1 VNARFSTESPPID
14 TVHKAAFS
22 VAQNTDTGHKPQ
34 NEDSVGFYI
43 PDEPLLAIKGM
54 IAMIADGVSSA
65 EAGKEAS
72 HQCVNQFIGEFY
84 NTPEL
89 WSTAT
94 SAQKILTA
102 INRSLYKRSNEF
114 RHLHKGYITTL
125 SILIIKSNKAHIFHI
140 GDSRIYLIRDGEI
153 EQLTTDHISSGTT
166 ESPYLTRAMG
176 MDIGLKIDYRAVD
189 IKEGD
194 RFFLSSDGIHDFME
208 DQDILNAFMQREDFH
223 HICLALTGKA
233 LKGLSD
239 DNITCL
245 ALRINELPLETKH
258 QAAERLHH
266 HPFPPDLNPG
276 MKLDGYEINHLIFAS
291 HRSQLYNVTDMDNGE
306 TLVMKTPSVNYEG
319 DDSYIEAFVTEA
331 WIGSRFDH
339 ENIVKVIPNYGK
351 RNFLYYLMEDVEGIT
366 LDKWMEKNKNSRPRD
381 LIVIVEKIAAGLIA
395 LHDKETIHQDLKPD
409 NIMISP
415 AGDLKIIDFGSVYV
429 AGIAGTYRSV
439 KKSSII
445 GTVNYTD
452 PLYMLGKNMGA
463 KGDIFSL
470 ASIAYELFTGALPY
484 GNKLENF
491 SAHLDS
497 SRLKYIPCSHV
508 NTEIPLWF
516 DGALL
521 KATELNPDF
530 RYGSI
535 EAFMQDLKHPNPD
548 FLTEAYIL
556 QHHKRFPT
564 FKIWQV
570 LGVLWLASL
579 LFAAMIFV
587 S

>member
-1 VNARFSTESPPID
+1 MTALFSTESPPID
-14 TVHKAAFS
+14 TVHKAVFS

-54 IAMIADGVSSA
+54 IAIVADGVSSA

-72 HQCVNQFIGEFY
+72 HQCVNQFIHEFY

-102 INRSLYKRSNEF
+102 INRNLYKRSNEF
-114 RHLHKGYITTL
+114 RHLDKGYITTL

-140 GDSRIYLIRDGEI
+140 GDSRIYLIRDEKI

-176 MDIGLKIDYRAVD
+176 MDVGLKIDYRTID
-189 IKEGD
+189 INEGD
-194 RFFLSSDGIHDFME
+194 RFLLSSDGIHDFME
-208 DQDILNAFMQREDFH
+208 DQDILNTFLQREDFH

-245 ALRINELPLETKH
+245 ALRVNKLPIETKH
-258 QAAERLHH
+258 QASERLHH

-276 MKLDGYEINHLIFAS
+276 MKLDGYQINHLIFAS
-291 HRSQLYNVTDMDNGE
+291 PRSQLYNVTDMDTGD
-306 TLVMKTPSVNYEG
+306 TLIMKTPSVNYED

-331 WIGSRFDH
+331 WVGSRFDH
-339 ENIVKVIPNYGK
+339 ENIVKIVPNHGK
-351 RNFLYYLMEDVEGIT
+351 RNFLYYLMENVEGIP
-366 LDKWMEKNKNSRPRD
+366 LDKWMEKNKNSRPKD
-381 LIVIVEKIAAGLIA
+381 LIVIVDKIAAGLMA
-395 LHDKETIHQDLKPD
+395 LHDKETIHQDLKPG

-415 AGDLKIIDFGSVYV
+415 SGDIKIIDLGSVYV
-429 AGIAGTYRSV
+429 AGIAEIYSPV

-452 PLYMLGKNMGA
+452 PLYMLGRNMGV

-470 ASIAYELFTGALPY
+470 ASITYELFTGSLPY

-491 SAHLDS
+491 SSHLDS
-497 SRLKYIPCSHV
+497 SRLKYIPSSHV

-521 KATELNPDF
+521 KATETNPDL

-535 EAFMQDLKHPNPD
+535 SEFMQDLKHPNPA

-587 S
+587 A